1 MLDPYYINNVFG
13 NRTWYTCVG
22 YIILEILP
30 GDKMKKI
37 QLKIFLPVTLL
48 VIASLFAFMRTA
60 QAFKPDMGIEQQP
73 TLSIPTVTGTAIG
86 PYIIVVSDPDDQMN
100 VRSGPGTEYPK
111 IGVLL
116 NRQQAPALGRL
127 PGGTWIMIAYVGV
140 ESGVG
145 WVYAPLT
152 QVFGDLPIIEAPPTP
167 TPRVTPTIDPTLA
180 SQFVVEL
187 PATRM
192 PTFTPPPQL
201 VIPTFPSENV
211 SSGTGGLPMGFVI
224 SGLAVIGFFGLIL
237 SLLRRR

>member
-1 MLDPYYINNVFG
+1 
-13 NRTWYTCVG
+13 
-22 YIILEILP
+22 
-30 GDKMKKI
+30 MKKI
-37 QLKIFLPVTLL
+37 HPKIILPVILL
-48 VIASLFAFMRTA
+48 TVTSLFVFLRSA
-60 QAFKPDMGIEQQP
+60 QAFRPDTGLEQQP
-73 TLSIPTVTGTAIG
+73 TVSIPTVTGTAIG

-127 PGGTWIMIAYVGV
+127 PGGTWIMIAYVGA
-140 ESGVG
+140 ENGVG

-152 QVFGDLPIIEAPPTP
+152 QVFGELPIVEIPPTP

-180 SQFVVEL
+180 SQFVVEI

-201 VIPTFPSENV
+201 VIPTFSSGNV

-224 SGLAVIGFFGLIL
+224 SGLAVLGFFGLIL